1 MLERLEDAYLRI
13 GRTTL
18 MKIEAYLIFFFGSI
32 GIILSRKA
40 DKEIKELAI
49 KLDLIRLNVRL
60 CAIDS
65 QDNIGETP
73 WRNKKAA

>member
-18 MKIEAYLIFFFGSI
+18 MKIEAYLIFFFGLI

-40 DKEIKELAI
+40 DKEVKELAI

-60 CAIDS
+60 CTIDS
-65 QDNIGETP
+65 QGNIGETP